1 MGSAVYGVSSM
12 SETPLTDR
20 IPRPGVLE
28 LADRQLELYRD
39 LHAHPELSHQE
50 TRTANITDRH
60 RPGR

>member
-1 MGSAVYGVSSM
+1 M

-50 TRTANITDRH
+50 TRTANIADRH